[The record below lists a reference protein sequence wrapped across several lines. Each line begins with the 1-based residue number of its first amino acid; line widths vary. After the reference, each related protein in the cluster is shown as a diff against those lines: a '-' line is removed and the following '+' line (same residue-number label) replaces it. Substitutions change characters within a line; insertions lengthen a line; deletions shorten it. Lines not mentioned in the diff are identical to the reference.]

1 MNNVGITFAGIGI
14 FIYLITLTVI
24 ELSAFFIF

>member
-1 MNNVGITFAGIGI
+1 MNNMGITLAGIGV
-14 FIYLITLTVI
+14 FVYLITLTVI

>member
-1 MNNVGITFAGIGI
+1 MNNIGITLAGIGV
-14 FIYLITLTVI
+14 FIYLITLTVF